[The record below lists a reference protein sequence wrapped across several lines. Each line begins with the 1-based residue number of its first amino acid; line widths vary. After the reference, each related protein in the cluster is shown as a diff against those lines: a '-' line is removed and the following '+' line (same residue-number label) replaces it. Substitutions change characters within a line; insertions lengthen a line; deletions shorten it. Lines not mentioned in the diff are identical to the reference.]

1 MSSSSSSV
9 YHDAAAV
16 PHCLCRVPRVAV
28 RRTSWSERNPGRR
41 FYNCPLSLMPGD
53 CKFFDWCDPPLN
65 THYKELILRLR
76 NEADGNA
83 LAEAE
88 QKLEAAESRLA
99 RLKAKFAKLKEQ
111 SNLEVGRLKAQYAA
125 LNLRAKVVAAYCAFN
140 LPTSRLDCSFSLANL
155 AFNLA
160 SRDSAASSMCSW
172 LLLSIPI
179 FDVEL

>member
-76 NEADGNA
+76 NIADGNA

-125 LNLRAKVVAAYCAFN
+125 LNLRAKVVGAAFG
-140 LPTSRLDCSFSLANL
+140 SLVMVNGVML
-155 AFNLA
+155 V
-160 SRDSAASSMCSW
+160 SYY
-172 LLLSIPI
+172 LL
-179 FDVEL
+179 